1 MLAVHNISRAQ
12 RYCFMQ
18 DHDHD
23 HGHEYGRVKPVGEE
37 DDCCGGGGDC
47 CGDKSAGAQDHDH
60 GHSHGHSH
68 GHVHGHG
75 HSADIAICVHGA
87 PGPNP
92 CPLCIAVPVPP
103 LHGDALALAV
113 TPPIAIA
120 ASAPP
125 EQVCAS
131 CSTMSNAVP
140 HAVQVTR
147 IRLSNL
153 CCAMEERI
161 VLSTLQGRHGIESVA
176 VNVVGRY
183 AVVKHC
189 NVACCAPV
197 EKIVELLNAERLG
210 AAVQEAGAEGDID
223 AEGESMPWL
232 QLGFGALLLAMFFC
246 GVAVQEEVGHDSAA
260 ALGVF
265 LANTVLGTLPILYTS
280 FVSVV
285 LRRTLDIHVL
295 ILVAVAGSLASDE
308 YLDAALI
315 VSLFCAAEAVE
326 QAVLCWV
333 RRAVASTTASVPRT
347 CYLADGKSVSVQDL
361 RVGDI
366 IAVRAG
372 DMVLADGTVLKGE
385 GSLDESSLTGEAVP
399 VLKRM
404 GDVVS
409 SGGVVTNGY
418 MEISV
423 TVLAADSTLARLK
436 QAVQDVQADKGQ
448 YSRLVD
454 VFSLYWTPATLL
466 FTLLFVTIGGGVSGD
481 WDHYTQEGIILLVLA
496 CPCSI
501 VIATPIPSVC
511 TIAVAARN
519 GVLIRGSSVV
529 ERMGAVRAVAVDKT
543 GTLTTGF
550 FAVQELIS
558 LLPSLISSS
567 PSPSIGSSEAARV
580 QAEEE
585 VADALSCA
593 AALEEKSSHPL
604 AAAIISAH
612 VGGCLGEFALSGAAS
627 NAPAVRKVKVVEGVG
642 VSGWVAKDAKQTDW
656 RFVVVGNERM
666 VEQGLAEPLESEQQQ
681 QILAAFRAR
690 HPTASIVL
698 VAIDDKLHAALALS
712 DSVRPDASA
721 FVSALSLE
729 SEVAAPGTAS
739 DDHEKKGHRSGLLSS
754 LSSLLG
760 LRPSI
765 EVSMLTGDARAVAE
779 FVCAEVGIGLKN
791 CFARLLPNGKLDWVT
806 DRQQGGAGRSPT
818 PVLMVGDGINDAA
831 ALAAASVGCA
841 MGNGGSAMAV
851 TAADVVLLSN
861 SLARIPAALMLSRVS
876 RAVML
881 FNCVFSIGLKA
892 IAVALAL
899 AGELTLWAAIL
910 VDVGTLV
917 VVVAV
922 GLLPLV
928 VPLEW
933 SVSKSSPDSSSA
945 SVSKIETANNVNVLL

>member
-1 MLAVHNISRAQ
+1 
-12 RYCFMQ
+12 MQ
-18 DHDHD
+18 DHEHEHE
-23 HGHEYGRVKPVGEE
+23 HGRGKPTAGEE

-60 GHSHGHSH
+60 GHGHDHGRR
-68 GHVHGHG
+68 
-75 HSADIAICVHGA
+75 ADFAVCVHGA

-92 CPLCIAVPVPP
+92 CSLCVAVPVPA

-113 TPPIAIA
+113 TPLLAIA
-120 ASAPP
+120 ASAAP
-125 EQVCAS
+125 EQVCAA
-131 CSTMSNAVP
+131 CSTTTNAVP

-147 IRLSNL
+147 IRLANL

-210 AAVQEAGAEGDID
+210 AAVQEAGAGGDGD
-223 AEGESMPWL
+223 AEGEAMPWL
-232 QLGFGALLLAMFFC
+232 QLGFGALLLALFFC

-260 ALGVF
+260 ASGVF

-280 FVSVV
+280 YVSVV

-295 ILVAVAGSLASDE
+295 ILVAVAGALASNE

-315 VSLFCAAEAVE
+315 VSLFCAAEAIE
-326 QAVLCWV
+326 QVVLCWV

-347 CYLADGKSVSVQDL
+347 CYLADGKSVSVLDL
-361 RVGDI
+361 RVGDV

-385 GSLDESSLTGEAVP
+385 GSLDESSLTGEAAP
-399 VLKRM
+399 VLKRV

-448 YSRLVD
+448 YARLVD

-466 FTLLFVTIGGGVSGD
+466 FTFLFVTIGGGVSGD
-481 WDHYTQEGIILLVLA
+481 WHHYTQEGIILLVLA

-550 FAVQELIS
+550 FAVQERIS
-558 LLPSLISSS
+558 LLPPLLSSS
-567 PSPSIGSSEAARV
+567 PSPLPGIGSSEAARA

-642 VSGWVAKDAKQTDW
+642 VSGWVAKDAQQTDW
-656 RFVVVGNERM
+656 RFVVVGNERI
-666 VEQGLAEPLESEQQQ
+666 VEQGLAEPLESEWQQQ
-681 QILAAFRAR
+681 TLAAFRAR

-729 SEVAAPGTAS
+729 SDVAAPGTAS
-739 DDHEKKGHRSGLLSS
+739 QDSEKTGHRSGLLSS

-760 LRPSI
+760 LRRSI

-806 DRQQGGAGRSPT
+806 ERQQGGAAGKRPT

-933 SVSKSSPDSSSA
+933 GVGKSISDSSSSA
-945 SVSKIETANNVNVLL
+945 SVSKSEAANNENVIL